1 MQRRAVRATFRTMR
15 AVRHLLSVL
24 WIGAA
29 APALAH
35 PHIFIDAGLE
45 FLFDAEGRVAAVRV
59 AWVYDD
65 FTSMLYLSDRG
76 LDPDGDGK
84 LTGEEETALSG
95 FDMNWDPDFAGDLY
109 LLDGLEGEP
118 VALDRPRDWS
128 ARVFGG
134 RIISTHVR
142 PLSAPL
148 TPGDRPLVVQV
159 YDPTY
164 YSSYTIL
171 GTPVLTGRADCS
183 VAVFEPDLGEAE
195 RVLQEALA
203 EYTADQTA
211 LVEQDFPHVGAVFA
225 EEARVT
231 CGGG

>member
-1 MQRRAVRATFRTMR
+1 LAGALGVWAAT
-15 AVRHLLSVL
+15 
-24 WIGAA
+24 G
-29 APALAH
+29 PALAH
-35 PHIFIDAGLE
+35 PHIFIDTSLE
-45 FLFDAEGRVAAVRV
+45 FLFDAEGRVAAVKV

-65 FTSMLYLSDRG
+65 FTSMLMLGDRG
-76 LDPDGDGK
+76 MDPDGDGK
-84 LTGEEETALSG
+84 LTAEEEAALSG
-95 FDMNWDPDFAGDLY
+95 FDMSWDADYEGGLY
-109 LLDGLEGEP
+109 LLDGPEGAP
-118 VALDRPRDWS
+118 MALGRPKDWS
-128 ARVFGG
+128 ARVFDG

-142 PLSAPL
+142 ALDVPWV
-148 TPGDRPLVVQV
+148 PGDHPLVAQV

-171 GTPVLTGRADCS
+171 GTPLLTGRESCA
-183 VAVFEPDLGEAE
+183 VQVFEPDLGEAE

-203 EYTADQTA
+203 EYTADQTE

>member
-1 MQRRAVRATFRTMR
+1 MRAT
-15 AVRHLLSVL
+15 VL
-24 WIGAA
+24 
-29 APALAH
+29 ALALATAGPAAGH
-35 PHIFIDAGLE
+35 PHIFIDTSLE
-45 FLFDAEGRVAAVRV
+45 FLFDAEGRVTAVKV

-84 LTGEEETALSG
+84 LTAEEEQALSG
-95 FDMNWDPDFAGDLY
+95 FDMAWDADYAGDLY
-109 LLDGLEGEP
+109 LLDGVEGAP
-118 VALDRPRDWS
+118 VPLGRPSDWS
-128 ARVFGG
+128 ARVFDG

-142 PLSAPL
+142 PLEAPL
-148 TPGDRPLVVQV
+148 VLGERPLVAQV

-164 YSSYTIL
+164 YTSYTIL
-171 GTPVLTGRADCS
+171 GTPLLTGVEDCA
-183 VAVFEPDLGEAE
+183 VQVFEPDLGEAE
-195 RVLQEALA
+195 RVLQAALA
-203 EYTADQTA
+203 EYSADQSG